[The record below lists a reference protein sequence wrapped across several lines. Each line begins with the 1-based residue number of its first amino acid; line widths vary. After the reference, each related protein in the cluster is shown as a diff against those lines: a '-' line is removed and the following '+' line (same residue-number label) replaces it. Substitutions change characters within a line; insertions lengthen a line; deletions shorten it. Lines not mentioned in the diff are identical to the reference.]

1 MREKNKITKL
11 TSPFGF
17 VMHILKYIHI
27 FYLVRADS
35 LFVFSSKYWGRK
47 FCWEDHFVHLEN
59 WISYNCVCG
68 LHSH

>member
-35 LFVFSSKYWGRK
+35 LFVFSSKYWGAEVLLGRS
-47 FCWEDHFVHLEN
+47 FCASGELDFIQLCLWVT
-59 WISYNCVCG
+59 
-68 LHSH
+68 